1 MDITNRNLKT
11 QLNLF
16 NRGTQYVNL
25 KKPCVKGDGINFFT
39 ETEIENYKNEFDRA
53 IKRGKKV
60 IKFVPASGAA
70 SRMFKHLHNLDSK
83 EGSSTLSN
91 SFFSKIEDFPF
102 YNELEAKFFQLG
114 LDLSE
119 LIKTKS
125 YSQIADKILS
135 EDGLG
140 YGDTPKGLVKFHQ
153 YASKTNTAFEEHLIE
168 GMKYCK
174 NNKEEIN
181 IHFTISEQ
189 HTLPIKQHIKNAVKK
204 LEKEHRVKFNIAY
217 SVQDASTNT
226 VAVDL
231 VNNPLKDEDDNI
243 IFRPGG
249 HGALINNINKLDAD
263 IIFIK
268 NIDNVAKKTLQ
279 DKNMLYK
286 KALAGR
292 MLELQ
297 ENVFYALTRLKS
309 NRITSKLLSCIE
321 LFLEVRF
328 HHTIPESYTSLKTQ
342 DRVNYLI
349 SVLNKPIRICGMV
362 KNEGD
367 PGGGPFIIE
376 NETGTSKQIIESS
389 QVNLND
395 KEQADIW
402 NSSTHFN
409 PVDIICSTKNY
420 NGEKFDL
427 NKFVDPNTFFISE
440 KSNNGTELK
449 ALEWPGLWNGS
460 MANWLTTFVEVPN
473 STFNPVKTV
482 NDLLKEE
489 HQAA

>member
-1 MDITNRNLKT
+1 MDTTENNLQT

-16 NRGTQYVNL
+16 NRGTQYVTL
-25 KKPCVKGDGINFFT
+25 KRPCTKGDGINFFS
-39 ETEIENYKNEFDRA
+39 ELEIENYKNEYEKA
-53 IKRGKKV
+53 LTKGKKV
-60 IKFVPASGAA
+60 MKFVPASGAA

-83 EGSSTLSN
+83 EGNTPLIN
-91 SFFSKIEDFPF
+91 NFFSKIEAFPF
-102 YNELEAKFFQLG
+102 YNELETKLFQVG
-114 LDLSE
+114 IDLSE

-125 YSQIADKILS
+125 YSEIADKILS

-140 YGDTPKGLVKFHQ
+140 YADTPKGLVKFHQ
-153 YASKTNTAFEEHLIE
+153 YESKVNTAFEEHLIE

-174 NNKEEIN
+174 NNEEEIN

-189 HTLPIKQHIKNAVKK
+189 HILPIKQHIKNAVNK
-204 LEKEHRVKFNIAY
+204 LQKEHKVKFNISF
-217 SVQDASTNT
+217 SVQDSSTNT

-231 VNNPLKDEDDNI
+231 VNNPLKDENDDI

-297 ENVFYALTRLKS
+297 ENVFYALKRLES
-309 NRITSKLLSCIE
+309 NRITSKLLNCIE

-328 HHTIPESYTSLKTQ
+328 NHTIPESYSSLNTK
-342 DRVNYLI
+342 DRVDYLI
-349 SVLNKPIRICGMV
+349 AVLNKPIRICGMV
-362 KNEGD
+362 KNKGE
-367 PGGGPFIIE
+367 PGGGPFIVE

-395 KEQADIW
+395 TEQARIW

-409 PVDIICSTKNY
+409 PVDIICSTKDY
-420 NGEKFDL
+420 KGEKFNL
-427 NKFVDPNTFFISE
+427 NEFVDPNTFFISK

-449 ALEWPGLWNGS
+449 ALEWPGLWNGG

-473 STFNPVKTV
+473 ATFNPVKTV

>member
-1 MDITNRNLKT
+1 MDITNRNLKN
-11 QLNLF
+11 QLHLF
-16 NRGTQYVNL
+16 SRGTQYVTL
-25 KKPCVKGDGINFFT
+25 KKPCTKGDGINFFT
-39 ETEIENYKNEFDRA
+39 EKEIVNYKNEYEKA
-53 IKRGKKV
+53 VKKGKKV

-70 SRMFKHLHNLDSK
+70 SRMFKHLYNLDS
-83 EGSSTLSN
+83 EERNSPLIN
-91 SFFSKIEDFPF
+91 SFFSRIEAFPF
-102 YNELEAKFFQLG
+102 YNELETKLFQVGINLS
-114 LDLSE
+114 DL
-119 LIKTKS
+119 IRTKS
-125 YSQIADKILS
+125 YSLIADKILS

-153 YASKTNTAFEEHLIE
+153 YASKATTAFEEHLIE
-168 GMKYCK
+168 GMNYCK
-174 NNKEEIN
+174 NNEDEIN

-189 HTLPIKQHIKNAVKK
+189 HALPIKQHLKKAVNK
-204 LEKEHRVKFNIAY
+204 LEKEHQVIFNISY
-217 SVQDASTNT
+217 SAQDTSTNT

-231 VNNPLKDEDDNI
+231 VNNPLKDENNNL

-249 HGALINNINKLDAD
+249 HGSLINNINKLDAD

-279 DKNMLYK
+279 DESMLYK

-309 NRITSKLLSCIE
+309 YRITPKLLSCIE

-328 HHTIPESYTSLKTQ
+328 NHTLPKSYLSLKTK

-362 KNEGD
+362 KNEGQA
-367 PGGGPFIIE
+367 GGGPFIIK
-376 NETGTSKQIIESS
+376 NKTGTSKQIIESS

-395 KEQADIW
+395 EEQANIW

-420 NGEKFDL
+420 KGEKFNL
-427 NKFVDPNTFFISE
+427 NEFVDPNTFFISK
-440 KSNNGTELK
+440 KSKNGTELK
-449 ALEWPGLWNGS
+449 ALEWPGLWNGG
-460 MANWLTTFVEVPN
+460 MANWLTTFVEVP
-473 STFNPVKTV
+473 SATFSPVKTV